1 MPPAHHQALRSVAL
15 IEALKGMIVLIA
27 GFGLLSFLNRDNE
40 LFAEQIIRQLHL
52 NPEHYYPQIF
62 INAMARLEDSHLW
75 ALAGV
80 AAIYATVRFVEAYG
94 LWHERRW
101 AEWLAALSGGIYL
114 PFEIYELF
122 RNPSGLLLGAFSL
135 NLIVVG
141 YMVWLLTESRR
152 KRAAEIKQAG
162 ADHR

>member
-75 ALAGV
+75 AL
-80 AAIYATVRFVEAYG
+80 
-94 LWHERRW
+94 
-101 AEWLAALSGGIYL
+101 SGGIYL

-122 RNPSGLLLGAFSL
+122 RNPSGLLIGAFSL

>member
-1 MPPAHHQALRSVAL
+1 M
-15 IEALKGMIVLIA
+15 LIA

-52 NPEHYYPQIF
+52 NPDHYYPQIF
-62 INAMARLEDSHLW
+62 INAIARLENSQLW
-75 ALAGV
+75 AFAGM
-80 AAIYATVRFVEAYG
+80 AAIYATVRLVEAFG
-94 LWHERRW
+94 LGYQRRW

-122 RNPSGLLLGAFSL
+122 RNPSGSLIGALGL
-135 NLIVVG
+135 NLVVVG

-152 KRAAEIKQAG
+152 KRAAEIKQAE